1 LTAKRDIILCLALAA
16 GVALLPLLIG
26 TRYIITQTT
35 LFFIWAIVVTQWN
48 LVLGVAGIFSLAQ
61 MALFAVGA
69 YATAMLG
76 YYFAVPLILAMP
88 AAAFVTVVVSVVI
101 GLACLRLRGP
111 YVALL
116 TLAIAQV
123 IYLIVVNDTECFTN
137 PPSGC
142 MPLFGGVRGFSRFGD
157 LGFRSLPGS
166 KWYIAHFYVGL
177 ALLTL
182 ATLFS
187 IAIIRGPLGLA
198 FQALRD
204 NPAYAMSRGISKFKY
219 QLWVFGL
226 SAFFTGLAGAFYAAQ
241 FGVVGPIV
249 FSLAMLLF
257 LLSMIVVGGMGTVWG
272 PLLGAAVLM
281 LTDEAMREVGDW
293 RDIGLGLILA
303 AFVIFLPKGLTGLR
317 LPSALSSKLRM
328 PMPGD
333 IDAAR
338 HPDLVVAED
347 VVEKPRNG

>member
-1 LTAKRDIILCLALAA
+1 MSRATRDIIVTLVLAAALAF
-16 GVALLPLLIG
+16 VPMLVG
-26 TRYIITQTT
+26 TRYIITQMT

-69 YATAMLG
+69 YATAMLA
-76 YYFAVPLILAMP
+76 YYFAIPLALAMP
-88 AAAFVTVVVSVVI
+88 GAAIATTIVSVII

-123 IYLIVVNDTECFTN
+123 IYLVVVNDTECFTN

-157 LGFRSLPGS
+157 LGFRSLMGS
-166 KWYIAHFYVGL
+166 KFYIAHYYVGL
-177 ALLTL
+177 GL
-182 ATLFS
+182 AVLAVLFS
-187 IAIIRGPLGLA
+187 IAIIRGPMGLA

-204 NPAYAMSRGISKFKY
+204 NPGYAMSRGISKFKY

-272 PLLGAAVLM
+272 PLLGAALLM
-281 LTDEAMREVGDW
+281 LADEGMRELGDW

-303 AFVIFLPKGLTGLR
+303 LFVILLPRGLAGLR
-317 LPSALSSKLRM
+317 LRRR
-328 PMPGD
+328 
-333 IDAAR
+333 AR
-338 HPDLVVAED
+338 S
-347 VVEKPRNG
+347 

>member
-1 LTAKRDIILCLALAA
+1 LSARTRDILTALVLAGLLAL
-16 GVALLPLLIG
+16 VPLFIG
-26 TRYIITQTT
+26 TRYVITQMT
-35 LFFIWAIVVTQWN
+35 LFFIWAMVVSQWN

-76 YYFAVPLILAMP
+76 YYFAVPILLAMP
-88 AAAFVTVVVSVVI
+88 VAGLATVAVSALI

-123 IYLIVVNDTECFTN
+123 IYLVVVNDTACFTN

-157 LGFRSLPGS
+157 LGFRSLMGS
-166 KWYIAHFYVGL
+166 KWYVAHYYVGL
-177 ALLTL
+177 SL
-182 ATLFS
+182 AVLAVIFS
-187 IAIIRGPLGLA
+187 ILIIRGPLGLA

-204 NPAYAMSRGISKFKY
+204 NPGYAMSRGVGKFKY
-219 QLWVFGL
+219 QLWVFSL
-226 SAFFTGLAGAFYAAQ
+226 SAFFTGLAGSFYAAQ

-257 LLSMIVVGGMGTVWG
+257 LLSMIVVGGIGTVWG
-272 PLLGAAVLM
+272 PLLGAALLM
-281 LTDEAMREVGDW
+281 LADEGMREFGDW

-303 AFVIFLPKGLTGLR
+303 AFVILLPRGLAGL
-317 LPSALSSKLRM
+317 A
-328 PMPGD
+328 G
-333 IDAAR
+333 
-338 HPDLVVAED
+338 VATD
-347 VVEKPRNG
+347 RGKVHRQQ

>member
-1 LTAKRDIILCLALAA
+1 MSARTRDIVIALALA
-16 GVALLPLLIG
+16 GLLALVPLFVG
-26 TRYIITQTT
+26 TRYIITQMT
-35 LFFIWAIVVTQWN
+35 LFFIWAIVVSQWN

-76 YYFAVPLILAMP
+76 YYFAVPIILAMP
-88 AAAFVTVVVSVVI
+88 VAGLVTVIVSALI

-123 IYLIVVNDTECFTN
+123 IYLMVVNDTACFTN

-142 MPLFGGVRGFSRFGD
+142 LPLFGGVRGFSRFGD
-157 LGFRSLPGS
+157 LGFRGLLGS
-166 KWYIAHFYVGL
+166 KWYIAHYYVGL
-177 ALLTL
+177 ALAVMALI
-182 ATLFS
+182 FS

-204 NPAYAMSRGISKFKY
+204 NPGYATSRGISKFKY
-219 QLWVFGL
+219 QLWVFSL
-226 SAFFTGLAGAFYAAQ
+226 SAFFTGLAGAFYAVQ

-257 LLSMIVVGGMGTVWG
+257 LLTMIVVGGIGTIWG
-272 PLLGAAVLM
+272 PLLGAAILM
-281 LTDEAMREVGDW
+281 LADEGMREFGDW
-293 RDIGLGLILA
+293 RDMGLGLIMAL
-303 AFVIFLPKGLTGLR
+303 FVIFLPKGLVGLADR
-317 LPSALSSKLRM
+317 LRAQGRQKL
-328 PMPGD
+328 P
-333 IDAAR
+333 DATRPERPA
-338 HPDLVVAED
+338 
-347 VVEKPRNG
+347 

>member
-1 LTAKRDIILCLALAA
+1 MSNRRRDILIALALAA
-16 GVALLPLLIG
+16 VLALVPLLTG
-26 TRYIITQTT
+26 TRYVLTQMT

-61 MALFAVGA
+61 MALFATGA

-76 YYFAVPLILAMP
+76 YYFAVPILLAMP
-88 AAAFVTVVVSVVI
+88 VAGLVTVAVSALI

-123 IYLIVVNDTECFTN
+123 IYLMVVNDTACFTN

-142 MPLFGGVRGFSRFGD
+142 LPLFGGVRGFSRFGD
-157 LGFRSLPGS
+157 LGFRGLLGS
-166 KWYIAHFYVGL
+166 KWYVAHYYAGL
-177 ALLTL
+177 ALATL
-182 ATLFS
+182 AVIFS

-204 NPAYAMSRGISKFKY
+204 NPGYAISRGISKFKY
-219 QLWVFGL
+219 QLWVFSL
-226 SAFFTGLAGAFYAAQ
+226 SAFFTGVAGAFYAAQ

-281 LTDEAMREVGDW
+281 LADEGMREFGDW

-303 AFVIFLPKGLTGLR
+303 VFVILLPKGLIGLKSR
-317 LPSALSSKLRM
+317 FGGTR
-328 PMPGD
+328 
-333 IDAAR
+333 
-338 HPDLVVAED
+338 
-347 VVEKPRNG
+347 

>member
-1 LTAKRDIILCLALAA
+1 MSARTRDIITALVLAGLLAL
-16 GVALLPLLIG
+16 VPLFIG
-26 TRYIITQTT
+26 TRYVITQMT
-35 LFFIWAIVVTQWN
+35 LFFIWAMVVSQWN

-76 YYFAVPLILAMP
+76 YYFAVPVLLAMP
-88 AAAFVTVVVSVVI
+88 VAGLVTVAVSALI

-123 IYLIVVNDTECFTN
+123 IYLVVVNDTACFTN

-157 LGFRSLPGS
+157 LGFRSLMGS
-166 KWYIAHFYVGL
+166 KWYVAHYYVGL
-177 ALLTL
+177 SL
-182 ATLFS
+182 AVLAVIFS
-187 IAIIRGPLGLA
+187 ILIIRGPLGLA

-204 NPAYAMSRGISKFKY
+204 NPGYAMSRGVGKFKY
-219 QLWVFGL
+219 QLWVFSL
-226 SAFFTGLAGAFYAAQ
+226 SAFFTGLAGSFYAAQ

-257 LLSMIVVGGMGTVWG
+257 LLSMIVVGGIGTVWG
-272 PLLGAAVLM
+272 PLLGAAILM
-281 LTDEAMREVGDW
+281 LADEGMREFGDW

-303 AFVIFLPKGLTGLR
+303 AFVILLPRGLAGLAGVATR
-317 LPSALSSKLRM
+317 RGK
-328 PMPGD
+328 
-333 IDAAR
+333 AR
-338 HPDLVVAED
+338 PQ
-347 VVEKPRNG
+347 N

>member
-1 LTAKRDIILCLALAA
+1 MSNRRRDILIALALAA
-16 GVALLPLLIG
+16 VLALVPLLTG
-26 TRYIITQTT
+26 TRYVLTQMT

-61 MALFAVGA
+61 MALFATGA

-76 YYFAVPLILAMP
+76 YYFAVPILLAMP
-88 AAAFVTVVVSVVI
+88 VAGLVTVAVSALI

-123 IYLIVVNDTECFTN
+123 IYLMVVNDTACFTN

-142 MPLFGGVRGFSRFGD
+142 LPLFGGVRGFSRFGD
-157 LGFRSLPGS
+157 LGFRGLLGS
-166 KWYIAHFYVGL
+166 KWYVAHYYVGL
-177 ALLTL
+177 ALATL
-182 ATLFS
+182 AVIFS

-204 NPAYAMSRGISKFKY
+204 NPGYATSRGISKFKY
-219 QLWVFGL
+219 QLWVFSL
-226 SAFFTGLAGAFYAAQ
+226 SAFFTGIAGAFYAAQ

-272 PLLGAAVLM
+272 PLLGAAVLFSSNPQ
-281 LTDEAMREVGDW
+281 E
-293 RDIGLGLILA
+293 
-303 AFVIFLPKGLTGLR
+303 R
-317 LPSALSSKLRM
+317 LSCRQSA
-328 PMPGD
+328 
-333 IDAAR
+333 
-338 HPDLVVAED
+338 
-347 VVEKPRNG
+347 

>member
-1 LTAKRDIILCLALAA
+1 MSARTRDILTALVLAGLLAL
-16 GVALLPLLIG
+16 VPLFIG
-26 TRYIITQTT
+26 TRYVITQMT
-35 LFFIWAIVVTQWN
+35 LFFIWAMVVSQWN

-76 YYFAVPLILAMP
+76 YYFAVPILLAMP
-88 AAAFVTVVVSVVI
+88 VAGLATVAVSALI

-123 IYLIVVNDTECFTN
+123 IYLVVVNDTACFTN

-157 LGFRSLPGS
+157 LGFRSLMGS
-166 KWYIAHFYVGL
+166 KWYVAHYYVGL
-177 ALLTL
+177 SL
-182 ATLFS
+182 AVLAVIFS
-187 IAIIRGPLGLA
+187 ILIIRGPLGLA

-204 NPAYAMSRGISKFKY
+204 NPGYAMSRGVGKFKY
-219 QLWVFGL
+219 QLWVFSL
-226 SAFFTGLAGAFYAAQ
+226 SAFFTGLAGSFYAAQ

-257 LLSMIVVGGMGTVWG
+257 LLSMIVVGGIGTVWG
-272 PLLGAAVLM
+272 PLLGAALLM
-281 LTDEAMREVGDW
+281 LADEGMREFGDW

-303 AFVIFLPKGLTGLR
+303 AFVILLPRGLAGL
-317 LPSALSSKLRM
+317 A
-328 PMPGD
+328 G
-333 IDAAR
+333 
-338 HPDLVVAED
+338 VATD
-347 VVEKPRNG
+347 RGKVHRQQ